1 MPPAGPD
8 PNLRLLAPAL
18 LAVFVVAALA
28 IVLGSGVLF
37 GGDSGAERSAVS
49 DGSGDRSSRAD
60 RRRRVRGRATYT
72 VRAGDTLARIAERT
86 GTSVERLQELN
97 PDLDPQ
103 AMSAGQRIR
112 LRE

>member
-18 LAVFVVAALA
+18 LAAFAVAALV
-28 IVLGSGVLF
+28 IVLGSGALF
-37 GGDSGAERSAVS
+37 GSGSDAERSAVS
-49 DGSGDRSSRAD
+49 DGSGDRGSRGD
-60 RRRRVRGRATYT
+60 RRRRARGRATYT
-72 VRAGDTLARIAERT
+72 VRPGDTLAGVAQRT
-86 GTSVERLQELN
+86 DTSVERLRELN